1 MNKTKIIYHIDS
13 IKIDD
18 SGTNISG
25 WAFSENGNID
35 IDVKEHGAFQI
46 QKKFRMDV
54 LIVYPE
60 AAKSGDV
67 GFDILI
73 PRKKL
78 PCVHL
83 VLNDGIDS
91 IVAVVKKDN
100 NNYRKFKSI
109 LLKTKKVMGY
119 ACRKR
124 TYSKMFSI
132 YREHGLSE
140 LLRQCKMKL
149 GSGQKGEVHYQY
161 ISLSEQALEEQR
173 HVCFGISPTISV
185 IIPVFDTPLLFLS
198 GMLDSLLNQTYSHW
212 EACIVDCSPTDRQW
226 NLLTEY
232 NKKDQRLKIKRL
244 SNNMGISGNCNEAFE
259 MATGQYV
266 TFLDHDDLLTP
277 DAFFEVVKKINNDSE
292 VDFIYSDE
300 DKTDEKGT
308 NFFAPF
314 FKPDY
319 SPDMMLSINY
329 ICHLTAIS
337 DGLLQKAGRYFEK
350 KYDGSQDHDLFLR
363 CLEGARKV
371 AHIPKV
377 LYHWRMHQKST
388 ASNAESKP
396 YAYWAGK
403 KAIEAHLQRI
413 GMKGR
418 VVAREKYGF
427 YKVEYELEGEPLISI
442 IILNSD
448 HIDDLKICLDSIF
461 EKTSYANYEIII
473 VENNS
478 VTNEIFAYYEKI
490 KAEKN
495 IHILYWQGQFNY
507 AMLNNWA
514 AKQTHG
520 EYLVFLNNDI
530 QIISPDWLEQL
541 LMFAQR
547 ADVGAVGAKLYYPD
561 NTIQHGGV
569 ILGIGGV
576 AGHSHKYSSR
586 YDCGYFN
593 RLVMVQN
600 LSAVTAAMMMVKH
613 SVFDKVGGFDEQ
625 FAVAFNDVDFC
636 LKIRER
642 GYLIVFNPD
651 VEAYHYESKSRGA
664 EDTPEKKKRFHN
676 EVVRFW
682 KKWGH
687 PLIDPYYNENLTI
700 EREDFSLR

>member
-1 MNKTKIIYHIDS
+1 MTRPKILYHIDS
-13 IKIDD
+13 IEFND

-25 WAFSENGNID
+25 WAFSENGNVD
-35 IDVKEHGAFQI
+35 IDVKEHDTFQL
-46 QKKFRMDV
+46 KKKIRMDV
-54 LIVYPE
+54 LIAYPQSV
-60 AAKSGDV
+60 KSDDV

-73 PRKKL
+73 PRKKIS
-78 PCVHL
+78 CVRL
-83 VLNDGIDS
+83 VFNDGID
-91 IVAVVKKDN
+91 ITVAEVKKEN
-100 NNYRKFKSI
+100 ETYKKIKTF
-109 LLKTKKVMGY
+109 LLKTKEMVGY

-124 TYSKMFSI
+124 SYSKMYSI
-132 YREHGLSE
+132 YREHGLSG
-140 LLRQCKMKL
+140 LIWQCKRKL
-149 GSGQKGEVHYQY
+149 GGGREGEVHYQY
-161 ISLSEQALEEQR
+161 KLPSKKILEKQKNT
-173 HVCFGISPTISV
+173 CFVNEPTISV
-185 IIPVFDTPLLFLS
+185 IIPVYDTPLLFLNA
-198 GMLDSLLNQTYSHW
+198 MLNSILNQTYSQW

-226 NLLTEY
+226 NVLTEY

-244 SNNMGISGNCNEAFE
+244 SKNMGISGNSNEAFG

-277 DAFFEVVKKINNDSE
+277 DAFFEVVEEINNDSE
-292 VDFIYSDE
+292 IDFIYSDE
-300 DKTDEKGT
+300 DKTDETGT
-308 NFFAPF
+308 KFLTPF

-319 SPDMMLSINY
+319 SPDMMQSINY
-329 ICHLTAIS
+329 ICHLTVIS
-337 DGLLQKAGRYFEK
+337 DELLQKAGRYFNKE
-350 KYDGSQDHDLFLR
+350 YDGSQDYDLFLR
-363 CLEGARKV
+363 CMEKARKV

-388 ASNAESKP
+388 ASNTESKP

-418 VVAREKYGF
+418 VVARENFGF
-427 YKVEYELEGEPLISI
+427 YKVEYELEEKPLISI
-442 IILNSD
+442 VILNCD
-448 HIDDLKICLDSIF
+448 HIDDLKMCLDSIF

-478 VTNEIFAYYEKI
+478 VTNEIFAYYEEI
-490 KAEKN
+490 KDEKN

-514 AKQTHG
+514 AKQAHG

-586 YDCGYFN
+586 YDYGYCN

-613 SVFDKVGGFDEQ
+613 SVFDEVGGFDEQ